1 MALSEQF
8 MLQIYRTMVLGRL
21 FEQRV
26 EQMAHRG
33 FVPGSVHLGVGE
45 EAACVGACLALARK
59 DYILPSHR
67 GHTADLAKGTD
78 PGRLLAE
85 IIGRATGP
93 CGGRAGSCHFA
104 DAAVNNLGVQGIV
117 GAVFP
122 VAVGAALTQKR
133 LNTGRVVLA
142 WFGDGAS
149 HEGTFH
155 ESMNLAAIW
164 KLPVVWVCVNNLYAM
179 GTSFVATTA
188 VANIADQACAYA
200 MPGLVVDGNDVLA
213 VYEAVHKARQRALA
227 GDGPTLIECKTYRHR
242 GHSTFDKNAYRSQE
256 EIAEWMAKDPIPRLE
271 RVLRELGILDDKLV
285 AQIEEQVK
293 QQVDQAEDFA
303 LNSPDPH
310 PETATE
316 LVLCHKEVR

>member
-26 EQMAHRG
+26 EQMANRG
-33 FVPGSVHLGVGE
+33 LVPGSVHLGVGE
-45 EAACVGACLALARK
+45 EAACVGACLALARE

-67 GHTADLAKGTD
+67 GHVADLAKGTD

-85 IIGRATGP
+85 IVGRATGP

-104 DAAVNNLGVQGIV
+104 DAAVNNLGVQGII
-117 GAVFP
+117 GAAFP

-133 LNTGRVVLA
+133 LDTGRVVLT

-155 ESMNLAAIW
+155 EAMNLAAIW
-164 KLPVVWVCVNNLYAM
+164 KLPVLWVCVNNLYAM
-179 GTSFVATTA
+179 GTSFAATTA
-188 VANIADQACAYA
+188 VANVADQACAYGI
-200 MPGLVVDGNDVLA
+200 PGLVVDGNDVLA
-213 VYEAVHKARQRALA
+213 VYEAVHEARQRALA

-256 EIAEWMAKDPIPRLE
+256 EIAEWTAKDPIPRFE
-271 RVLRELGILDDKLV
+271 GVLRGLGILDDKLV
-285 AQIEEQVK
+285 AQIEAQVRR
-293 QQVDQAEDFA
+293 QVDEAEDFA
-303 LNSPDPH
+303 LNSPDPL
-310 PETATE
+310 PEAATE
-316 LVLCHKEVR
+316 LVLCHREVR